1 MRRIKSKQITIVD
14 CRFATKKRISAI
26 GGLLTGESKT
36 DTFASYR
43 RIVSRPFSIVA
54 LLRRTNRKSAVAR
67 LFAAVLLLGTLLGG
81 CSTVSPWTKARQL
94 SYQAKLSAPYDQIK
108 IKQSVIHD
116 AVPKIQRLQDELGPG
131 FAEAELIS
139 HSENVVVSLGQ
150 SKDGFKTWFNMVTFQ
165 ENELNAL
172 RKYFF
177 IIDDKARSFQLSPS
191 RGLRFDCEMV
201 IGEEMLAEPGTTEN
215 ARRIAMLR
223 NVLGNFHKDIVELRN
238 DTDAPDQEN
247 KMLDIC
253 RMLIN
258 QAFEVILRELDSS
271 PVLATRLS
279 KASGVEFNHINFD
292 KGKIQMVVRGDIV
305 VVKIRLG
312 AFAHM
317 IESEKSRPKKE
328 KKERVRKPSSVFRR

>member
-1 MRRIKSKQITIVD
+1 M
-14 CRFATKKRISAI
+14 
-26 GGLLTGESKT
+26 
-36 DTFASYR
+36 
-43 RIVSRPFSIVA
+43 PPW
-54 LLRRTNRKSAVAR
+54 AR
-67 LFAAVLLLGTLLGG
+67 A
-81 CSTVSPWTKARQL
+81 WQL

-108 IKQSVIHD
+108 VKQSVIQN
-116 AVPKIQRLQDELGPG
+116 AVPKIQRLQDELEPS
-131 FAEAELIS
+131 FAGAELIS

-177 IIDDKARSFQLSPS
+177 IVDDKARSFQFRPS

-201 IGEEMLAEPGTTEN
+201 LEKEMPAEPDTTEN
-215 ARRIAMLR
+215 ARRIAILR
-223 NVLGNFHKDIVELRN
+223 NVLGNLRKDIGELSD
-238 DTDAPDQEN
+238 DTDATGQEN

-258 QAFEVILRELDSS
+258 QTFEVILRELDSS

-279 KASGVEFNHINFD
+279 KAGGVEFNHVNFN
-292 KGKIQMVVRGDIV
+292 KGKIKMVVGADIV
-305 VVKIRLG
+305 IVKIRLG

-317 IESEKSRPKKE
+317 IEREKSRPKKE

>member
-1 MRRIKSKQITIVD
+1 MRIKSMQITIID
-14 CRFATKKRISAI
+14 CRVATKKRISAI

-36 DTFASYR
+36 DTFASFR
-43 RIVSRPFSIVA
+43 RNLSC
-54 LLRRTNRKSAVAR
+54 KSAVAMR
-67 LFAAVLLLGTLLGG
+67 FVSVLLLGTLLGG
-81 CSTVSPWTKARQL
+81 CSVVSPWAKARQL

-116 AVPKIQRLQDELGPG
+116 AVPKIQRLQDELEPS

-165 ENELNAL
+165 ENELHVL

-177 IIDDKARSFQLSPS
+177 FVNDKARTFQLSPS

-223 NVLGNFHKDIVELRN
+223 NVLGNFHKDIVELRD

-279 KASGVEFNHINFD
+279 QAGGVEFNHINFD

-312 AFAHM
+312 AFTHM

-328 KKERVRKPSSVFRR
+328 KKERVRKPSSVPRRW

>member
-1 MRRIKSKQITIVD
+1 M
-14 CRFATKKRISAI
+14 SAM

-43 RIVSRPFSIVA
+43 RNVSC
-54 LLRRTNRKSAVAR
+54 KSAVAMR
-67 LFAAVLLLGTLLGG
+67 FAFVFLLGTLLGG
-81 CSTVSPWTKARQL
+81 CSVVSPWARARQL

-108 IKQSVIHD
+108 VKQSVIQN
-116 AVPKIQRLQDELGPG
+116 AVPKIQRLQDELEPS
-131 FAEAELIS
+131 FAGAELIS

-150 SKDGFKTWFNMVTFQ
+150 STDGYQTWFNMVTFQ
-165 ENELNAL
+165 ENELNAV

-177 IIDDKARSFQLSPS
+177 FVNDKARSFQLSPS

-223 NVLGNFHKDIVELRN
+223 NVLGNFHKDIIELRD

-279 KASGVEFNHINFD
+279 QAGGVEFNHVNFN
-292 KGKIQMVVRGDIV
+292 KGKIKMVVGADIV
-305 VVKIRLG
+305 MVKIRLG
-312 AFAHM
+312 AFTHM
-317 IESEKSRPKKE
+317 IEVKKSKP
-328 KKERVRKPSSVFRR
+328 KKERVRKPSSVPRRW

>member
-1 MRRIKSKQITIVD
+1 
-14 CRFATKKRISAI
+14 
-26 GGLLTGESKT
+26 
-36 DTFASYR
+36 
-43 RIVSRPFSIVA
+43 
-54 LLRRTNRKSAVAR
+54 
-67 LFAAVLLLGTLLGG
+67 
-81 CSTVSPWTKARQL
+81 VSPWARARQL

-116 AVPKIQRLQDELGPG
+116 AVPKIQRLQDELEPS

-177 IIDDKARSFQLSPS
+177 FVNDKARTFQLSPS

-215 ARRIAMLR
+215 AGRIAMLR
-223 NVLGNFHKDIVELRN
+223 NVLDKFHKDMGEISE
-238 DTDAPDQEN
+238 DTATTDQEN
-247 KMLDIC
+247 KTLDIC

-258 QAFEVILRELDSS
+258 QAFEVILRELDNS
-271 PVLATRLS
+271 PVLAIRLS
-279 KASGVEFNHINFD
+279 QAGGVEFDHINFD
-292 KGKIQMVVRGDIV
+292 KGKIQMVVRANIV
-305 VVKIRLG
+305 TVKIRLG
-312 AFAHM
+312 AFTHM
-317 IESEKSRPKKE
+317 IEVKKSKP
-328 KKERVRKPSSVFRR
+328 KKERVRKPSSVPRRW

>member
-1 MRRIKSKQITIVD
+1 MRWIKSKQITIID
-14 CRFATKKRISAI
+14 CRLAMKKWISAL

-43 RIVSRPFSIVA
+43 RNVSC
-54 LLRRTNRKSAVAR
+54 KSAVVMR
-67 LFAAVLLLGTLLGG
+67 FVSVLLLGTLLGG
-81 CSTVSPWTKARQL
+81 CSAVPPWARAWQL

-108 IKQSVIHD
+108 VKQSVIQN
-116 AVPKIQRLQDELGPG
+116 AVPKIQRLQDELEPS
-131 FAEAELIS
+131 FAGAELIS

-150 SKDGFKTWFNMVTFQ
+150 SKDGFKTWFNMVTFH

-177 IIDDKARSFQLSPS
+177 IVDDKARTFQLSPS

-223 NVLGNFHKDIVELRN
+223 NVLGNFHKDIVELRD

-253 RMLIN
+253 RMLIK
-258 QAFEVILRELDSS
+258 QTFEIVLLKLDSS
-271 PVLATRLS
+271 PILATRLS
-279 KASGVEFNHINFD
+279 KAGGVEFNHINFD

-305 VVKIRLG
+305 MVKICLG
-312 AFAHM
+312 AFTHM
-317 IESEKSRPKKE
+317 IEVKKSKP
-328 KKERVRKPSSVFRR
+328 KKERVRKPSSVPRRW